1 VVQAAGRVI
10 RTERDAGVLYLF
22 DERFAR
28 PEVRALLP
36 AWWAVG
42 LCRTEA
48 AQAADDPAHHPSP
61 Q

>member
-1 VVQAAGRVI
+1 
-10 RTERDAGVLYLF
+10 VLYLF

-36 AWWAVG
+36 AWWAVD
-42 LCRTEA
+42 LCRTDI
-48 AQAADDPAHHPSP
+48 ADPTDGLTRDPGP